1 MRPLWF
7 EQKAQ
12 EIAAGILQKFTRNAL
27 NSLRRRGNFQLP
39 KKDVARQQNNKP
51 SRQRDAGSAGDFS
64 LTAWRRG
71 PRPASRWGVYHRN
84 SIFAVMPSKLIIP

>member
-27 NSLRRRGNFQLP
+27 NSLRRRGNIQSPRKSLHH
-39 KKDVARQQNNKP
+39 KKTTNRAGNGMPARL
-51 SRQRDAGSAGDFS
+51 G
-64 LTAWRRG
+64 
-71 PRPASRWGVYHRN
+71 
-84 SIFAVMPSKLIIP
+84 IFL